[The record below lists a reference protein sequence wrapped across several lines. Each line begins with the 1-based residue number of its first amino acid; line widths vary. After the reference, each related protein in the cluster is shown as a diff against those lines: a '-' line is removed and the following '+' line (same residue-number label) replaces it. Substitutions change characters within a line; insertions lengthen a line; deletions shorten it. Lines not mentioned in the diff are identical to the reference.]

1 MIRCHALPCREPG
14 HLGSLA
20 FCTAHFRR
28 LTPLKRSKVEA
39 LRSLNAVDPAA
50 RVIINQVVLECRQ
63 YLLAHRKE
71 ERRQA

>member
-39 LRSLNAVDPAA
+39 LRSL
-50 RVIINQVVLECRQ
+50 ECRQ

-71 ERRQA
+71 ERKHA